1 MTQTAAP
8 AGSPAR
14 NRATLTRRAPIAAAL
29 VALAVY
35 PLVSN
40 DLYYQTMLILTFL
53 LAIGATGWNIM
64 GGYAGY
70 ISLGNSAFIGLG
82 AYTTAI
88 LAARDNISPFLG
100 CLAGG
105 LVSAVAAA
113 VLSLVTRRT
122 RGMYFIIV
130 TFAALQLLGIVATI
144 WSGLTG
150 GSQGLSLP
158 IPTWSLTYQNWP
170 FYYPLLGLLVISVA
184 VSAWVRRSKLGLG
197 LFAIQDDEGK
207 AAGLGLSTSAYKL
220 IAFVLGGTFLGV
232 AGGIYAYYVTFLNVS
247 AVFDIVTSVL
257 IVLSALLGG
266 RGTLWGPV
274 LGALI
279 IEPLANFTSTSLGGA
294 DAGSIRLLLFG
305 GLLGL
310 VVIFLPRGIL
320 PTVTDWKNQR
330 HIQKHGD
337 DERVRSPR
345 NADVHPHG
353 TRPEGEQK
361 RVGEYSP
368 GDRDG
373 ARGPAVTVALSGDQ
387 PGEGRSVLAVR
398 GLGKSFGGLRAVD
411 AVNLDLAAASVTG
424 LLGPNGSGKTTLF
437 NLIDGTVRPSSGRL
451 TLAGR
456 RVEHGSR
463 QARAH
468 AGLARTYQL
477 PRLFPG
483 LTVLENVIIAE
494 RGFSL
499 VRLFLPRV
507 TAAERARAM
516 TVLAGL
522 GLARYADTSPAALSY
537 GQRKLIELAQVLW
550 LDPALVLLDEP
561 AAGISP
567 ALSHRLAGIIRQLR
581 AEGVGVLLVEHDVA
595 FLSSLSD
602 RVYVMANGK
611 IIASG
616 TVAEVSADQAVV
628 DAYLG
633 DQVAL
638 ATGTAVAAGNS
649 SAAGG
654 TFAGNTGE

>member
-1 MTQTAAP
+1 MNKNGMNSKGATQ
-8 AGSPAR
+8 AGIR
-14 NRATLTRRAPIAAAL
+14 RTLIALAL
-29 VALAVY
+29 VALAVF
-35 PLVSN
+35 PLVSG
-40 DLYYQTMLILTFL
+40 DLYYQAMLILTFV

-82 AYTTAI
+82 AYTTGI
-88 LAARDNISPFLG
+88 LAAKDNLSPFLG

-105 LVSAVAAA
+105 LVAAVAAA
-113 VLSLVTRRT
+113 ILSLVTRRT

-150 GSQGLSLP
+150 GSQGLALP
-158 IPTWSLTYQNWP
+158 IPTWPLAYQNWP
-170 FYYPLLGLLVISVA
+170 FYYPLLALLVLSVA
-184 VSAWVRRSKLGLG
+184 VSAWVRRSKLGVG

-207 AAGLGLSTSAYKL
+207 AAGLGLATNAYKL

-247 AVFDIVTSVL
+247 AVFDIVTSML

-274 LGALI
+274 LGAFI
-279 IEPLANFTSTSLGGA
+279 IEPLANLTSTSLGGA
-294 DAGSIRLLLFG
+294 NAGAIRLLLFG

-310 VVIFLPRGIL
+310 VVLFLPRGLI
-320 PTVTDWKNQR
+320 PTVSGWKTQRQVQNQK
-330 HIQKHGD
+330 QPD
-337 DERVRSPR
+337 PERIRLPL
-345 NADVHPHG
+345 
-353 TRPEGEQK
+353 T
-361 RVGEYSP
+361 
-368 GDRDG
+368 
-373 ARGPAVTVALSGDQ
+373 VTVTQEGDQ
-387 PGEGRSVLAVR
+387 TAAAPLTHPAEATTVAGAGTVLAVR
-398 GLGKSFGGLRAVD
+398 GLAKSFGGLRAVD
-411 AVNLDLAAASVTG
+411 DVDLDLAPASVTG
-424 LLGPNGSGKTTLF
+424 LIGPNGSGKTTLF
-437 NLIDGTVRPSSGRL
+437 NLVDGTVRPSSGRL

-456 RVEHGSR
+456 RVDHKSR

-477 PRLFPG
+477 PRLFPS
-483 LTVLENVIIAE
+483 LTVLENVVLAE
-494 RGFSL
+494 RRFSIA
-499 VRLFLPRV
+499 RLFLPRV
-507 TAAERARAM
+507 TATERDRAM
-516 TVLAGL
+516 AVLADL
-522 GLARYADTSPAALSY
+522 GLAQYASTSPGTLSY

-550 LDPALVLLDEP
+550 LAPALILLDEP

-567 ALSHRLAGIIRQLR
+567 ALSQRLAGMIRHLR

-595 FLSSLSD
+595 FVASLSD

-611 IIASG
+611 VIASG

-638 ATGTAVAAGNS
+638 AAGHPLPVGSTTLAAG
-649 SAAGG
+649 
-654 TFAGNTGE
+654 TTGESAS

>member
-1 MTQTAAP
+1 MNNRVMTQ
-8 AGSPAR
+8 AR
-14 NRATLTRRAPIAAAL
+14 IRRALIALAL
-29 VALAVY
+29 VALAVF
-35 PLVSN
+35 PLVSD
-40 DLYYQTMLILTFL
+40 DLYYQAMLILTFL

-82 AYTTAI
+82 AYTTGI
-88 LAARDNISPFLG
+88 LAAKDNVSPFLG
-100 CLAGG
+100 CLVGG
-105 LVSAVAAA
+105 LVAAVAAA
-113 VLSLVTRRT
+113 ILSLVTRRT

-150 GSQGLSLP
+150 GSQGLALP
-158 IPTWSLTYQNWP
+158 VPTWPLAYQNWP
-170 FYYPLLGLLVISVA
+170 FYYPLLALLVLAVA

-197 LFAIQDDEGK
+197 LFAIADDEDK
-207 AAGLGLSTSAYKL
+207 AAGLGLATNAYKL

-247 AVFDIVTSVL
+247 AVFDIVTSML
-257 IVLSALLGG
+257 IVLAALLGG

-274 LGALI
+274 LGAFI
-279 IEPLANFTSTSLGGA
+279 IEPLANLTSTSLGGA
-294 DAGSIRLLLFG
+294 NAGAIRLLLFG

-310 VVIFLPRGIL
+310 VVLFLPRGLI
-320 PTVTDWKNQR
+320 PTVSGWKNQR
-330 HIQKHGD
+330 HSHDQQQPDPERLRLTPSGTITPEDGHPQDPVRPSHLLD
-337 DERVRSPR
+337 DDRRNGKSAPVAPDPAALALTGTVLEVR
-345 NADVHPHG
+345 
-353 TRPEGEQK
+353 
-361 RVGEYSP
+361 
-368 GDRDG
+368 
-373 ARGPAVTVALSGDQ
+373 ALS
-387 PGEGRSVLAVR
+387 R
-398 GLGKSFGGLRAVD
+398 SFGGLRAVD
-411 AVNLDLAAASVTG
+411 DVDLDLAPASVTG
-424 LLGPNGSGKTTLF
+424 LIGPNGSGKTTLF

-451 TLAGR
+451 TLAGH
-456 RVEHGSR
+456 RVDRAGRHG
-463 QARAH
+463 RAH

-477 PRLFPG
+477 PRLFPS
-483 LTVLENVIIAE
+483 LTVLENVVLSE
-494 RGFSL
+494 RRLSL
-499 VRLFLPRV
+499 ARLFLPRV

-516 TVLAGL
+516 PVLADL
-522 GLARYADTSPAALSY
+522 GLTQHASTSPAALSY

-550 LDPALVLLDEP
+550 LAPAVVLLDEP

-567 ALSHRLAGIIRQLR
+567 ALSQRLAGLIRKLR

-595 FLSSLSD
+595 FLASLSD

-638 ATGTAVAAGNS
+638 AAGNPI
-649 SAAGG
+649 AV
-654 TFAGNTGE
+654 GNTGESAS